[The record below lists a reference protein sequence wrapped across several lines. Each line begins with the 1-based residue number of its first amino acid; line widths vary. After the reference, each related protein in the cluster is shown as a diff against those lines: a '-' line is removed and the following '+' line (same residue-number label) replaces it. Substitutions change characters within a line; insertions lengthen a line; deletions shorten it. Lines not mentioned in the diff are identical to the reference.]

1 MISHIKE
8 FLHGKTSNLL
18 RIMKQELEL
27 CSEKKQF
34 EKAAQLR
41 DQITTIIH
49 VTSREYRLKPDMTLP
64 VLTSNMQQE
73 ALVSLRSILSAYYP
87 LPRTSKL
94 TRIEG
99 YDISNIQGTNPTAS
113 MVVAVDGKMDH
124 KEYRHFGIT
133 SLSTPNDFAM
143 MKETLTR
150 RQLHPEWGIPDVILI
165 DGGKG
170 QLRSVLSVWKWP
182 SIVVSIAKDPDRLL
196 IPIVHEEKSRK
207 TTRQDITY
215 TEVGLTQEVP
225 ATRILQSIRD
235 ESHRFSRRLHHI
247 KRDKEMFA

>member
-1 MISHIKE
+1 MISHVKE
-8 FLHGKTSNLL
+8 FLRGKTSSLL
-18 RIMKQELEL
+18 KGMKQELEL
-27 CSEKKQF
+27 CSEMQQF
-34 EKAAQLR
+34 EKAALLR
-41 DQITTIIH
+41 DQITAIMH
-49 VTSREYRLKPDMTLP
+49 VTSPEYRLKPDMTLP
-64 VLTSNMQQE
+64 VLTGNMQQE
-73 ALVSLRSILSAYYP
+73 ALVSLRSLLSAYYP

-99 YDISNIQGTNPTAS
+99 YDISNIQGTNPTSS
-113 MVVAVDGKMDH
+113 MVVAIDGKMDH
-124 KEYRHFGIT
+124 KEYRHFGIK
-133 SLSTPNDFAM
+133 SLATPNDFAM

-170 QLRSVLSVWKWP
+170 QLRSVLSVWNWP

-196 IPIVHEEKSRK
+196 IPLIHEGK
-207 TTRQDITY
+207 TTTKRKDITY
-215 TEVGLTQEVP
+215 KEVELTQDVP

-247 KRDKEMFA
+247 KRDKSMFD